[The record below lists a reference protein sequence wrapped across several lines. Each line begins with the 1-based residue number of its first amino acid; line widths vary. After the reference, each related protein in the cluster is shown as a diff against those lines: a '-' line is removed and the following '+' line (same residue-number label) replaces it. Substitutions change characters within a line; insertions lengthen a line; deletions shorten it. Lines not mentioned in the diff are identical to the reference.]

1 MKTNRWNMAL
11 GLALVLAFVWACNFS
26 ASTANI
32 SSLKLGKDEKVATET
47 TTFSPKDRVYA
58 VATLSNTSD
67 KWKMR
72 SRLYFD
78 DVPGQKNGEMV
89 PDSEKVIELPGAGT
103 ATFWYSW
110 GGAGWPN
117 GKYRI
122 EVAMINEQ
130 GEEKDKK
137 TATYTVTGGG
147 SSAPP
152 ASSNKSSSDD
162 EDNSND

>member
-1 MKTNRWNMAL
+1 MKTNRWNMGL
-11 GLALVLAFVWACNFS
+11 GLALVLAFAWACNFS

-32 SSLKLGKDEKVATET
+32 SSLKLGKDEKVTTET
-47 TTFSPKDRVYA
+47 TSFGPKDRVYA
-58 VATLSNTSD
+58 IATLSNTSD

-72 SRLYFD
+72 ARLYFD

-137 TATYTVTGGG
+137 TATYTITGGA
-147 SSAPP
+147 AP
-152 ASSNKSSSDD
+152 SSNKSSDD
-162 EDNSND
+162 DDNSND